1 MLLTLCWKKP
11 QRGDASEI
19 IKRMEV
25 LTKLQTL
32 TVTDEAEKLANRLLA
47 RHMLPQKAYLDAL
60 HIAVAAVSGMDYLLT
75 WNCKHIANLTM
86 RSAIETTC
94 RDAGYEPPAIGTPEE
109 FT

>member
-1 MLLTLCWKKP
+1 
-11 QRGDASEI
+11 
-19 IKRMEV
+19 MEV

-86 RSAIETTC
+86 RSAIEATC
-94 RDAGYEPPAIGTPEE
+94 RDAGYEPPSIGTPEE
-109 FT
+109 FA